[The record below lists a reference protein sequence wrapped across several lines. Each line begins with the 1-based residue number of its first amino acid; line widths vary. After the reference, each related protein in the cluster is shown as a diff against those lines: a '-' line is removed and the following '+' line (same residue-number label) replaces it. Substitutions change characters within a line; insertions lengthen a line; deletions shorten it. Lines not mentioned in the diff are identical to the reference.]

1 MASIF
6 VIFSK
11 DCSFLVLLASLL
23 FHRCVMPRA
32 HDDCKFRDE
41 WLVQDKY
48 KEWVVKDGDP
58 RLARCQF
65 CMKSSLEVPSV
76 MLNKSVLNYYSH
88 FSSHFPDFFSLS
100 RSTPQGA
107 SFLVKKNHVTL
118 KNNMFGATF
127 IFVFYR
133 KTTFSRFF
141 SAIMF
146 YSPRRIDSDK
156 KNHVTLNYNV
166 F

>member
-65 CMKSSLEVPSV
+65 CMKSSKFHHDHPWTIIMPIGMAMHDCKQCQLPNE
-76 MLNKSVLNYYSH
+76 
-88 FSSHFPDFFSLS
+88 
-100 RSTPQGA
+100 
-107 SFLVKKNHVTL
+107 
-118 KNNMFGATF
+118 
-127 IFVFYR
+127 
-133 KTTFSRFF
+133 F
-141 SAIMF
+141 SALGQLGGVFEKVRVDVGTRACVI
-146 YSPRRIDSDK
+146 
-156 KNHVTLNYNV
+156 HVL
-166 F
+166 

>member
-65 CMKSSLEVPSV
+65 CMKSSKFRHPW
-76 MLNKSVLNYYSH
+76 
-88 FSSHFPDFFSLS
+88 
-100 RSTPQGA
+100 
-107 SFLVKKNHVTL
+107 TL
-118 KNNMFGATF
+118 MDHAHGHGMHCKQCQLPNE
-127 IFVFYR
+127 
-133 KTTFSRFF
+133 F
-141 SAIMF
+141 SALDQLVYLRKSESM
-146 YSPRRIDSDK
+146 SG
-156 KNHVTLNYNV
+156 HVPVLFMCCEYH
-166 F
+166 FLDGPIKE